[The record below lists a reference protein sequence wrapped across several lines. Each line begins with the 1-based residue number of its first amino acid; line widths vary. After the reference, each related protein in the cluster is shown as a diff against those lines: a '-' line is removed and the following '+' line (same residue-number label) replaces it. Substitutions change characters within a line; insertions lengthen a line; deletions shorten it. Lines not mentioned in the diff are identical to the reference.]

1 MSNSRN
7 DAGSTHGP
15 TLADL
20 RCERDGD
27 DPRSGFGE
35 GVGVSLTGR
44 AAAGTALDDAVVKD
58 NLDAIL
64 LALVETTDGET
75 HGKALMKRLGDLFGV
90 HLSPGTLY
98 PRLHGLEEAGLLR
111 VHERV
116 QTKEYRVA
124 DEDGVY
130 DLIERRARQ
139 QLLLG
144 GLLRDALVT
153 DAEPSPESRGDVE

>member
-7 DAGSTHGP
+7 DVGSTHGP

-27 DPRSGFGE
+27 DPRSGFGD
-35 GVGVSLTGR
+35 GAATLTGR
-44 AAAGTALDDAVVKD
+44 AVAGPALDDAVVKD

-64 LALVETTDGET
+64 LVLVETTDGET
-75 HGKALMKRLGDLFGV
+75 HGKALMQRLGDLFGV

-111 VHERV
+111 VNERV

-124 DEDGVY
+124 DEDAVY

-153 DAEPSPESRGDVE
+153 DAEPSPESRADVE